1 MTIQR
6 RALVKRLVYMVAMF
20 IVSAATWGATSDYGG
35 DNAAQDIWLLEN
47 GSPETWVPAMRRLM
61 KERYLRKKAVASVLR
76 RMDVLRGPDR
86 IALCGALGTAWRD
99 PRALDAL
106 LKLARDPEPDIRRAA
121 RVSLSE
127 QARHL
132 SADALLQLAA
142 EAGDGRKKFLQSW
155 QGRYGDVKGLQR
167 SPRNAALIAHARQ
180 LDEEPAF
187 SILRNLAGGSD
198 DVADAATEALG
209 LLVDIRVEDELF
221 RLAMAGRHTASIQL
235 ARRGDARAL
244 DPLVAWGHASA
255 SRARND
261 FDRKRTL
268 ESVGHAF
275 PALFFPRLIAL
286 YRAAADPSQ
295 KQEARWMIEG
305 HLGSKLLDEPAA
317 LQEMR
322 GLANDPDEFLRGT
335 AVKVLGWERDRD
347 AERSAPERARRTWIV
362 TGSLAGIV
370 LGVMI
375 YLLAFRLLMLKRFV
389 QHLPVQKI
397 RSAPAGLV
405 ALQGKVEPYLNQNT
419 MHPFTGEKCVVFEH
433 TRYPFWVDDGTG
445 RILVEPQGAALLSED
460 GMLVRGEQV
469 LVVGMLQR
477 GIPAGETSVQPYV
490 ARRDHE
496 LTWFTRVN
504 EWVVRAAT
512 GLFLGRDAARMMFLN
527 QRQCFWIWDDF
538 DERPFLAERETSG
551 MTAGL
556 LFAGA
561 WILVF
566 VGAVVGLSES

>member
-1 MTIQR
+1 M
-6 RALVKRLVYMVAMF
+6 KRLVYLVA
-20 IVSAATWGATSDYGG
+20 ILLVSGATWGAEPRYTG
-35 DNAAQDIWLLEN
+35 DDAAQDVWLLEN
-47 GSPETWVPAMRRLM
+47 GSAETWAPAMRRLM
-61 KERYLRKKAVASVLR
+61 AEQYLNGKAVASVLR
-76 RMDVLRGPDR
+76 RMDTLQVRDR
-86 IALCGALGTAWRD
+86 IALCRALGTAWHD
-99 PRALDAL
+99 PRALEAL
-106 LKLARDPEPDIRRAA
+106 LKLTRDPEADVQRAA
-121 RVSLSE
+121 RVALSE

-132 SADALLQLAA
+132 SAAVLLQLAA
-142 EAGDGRKKFLQSW
+142 EPGEKRTEFLQSW
-155 QGRYGDVKGLQR
+155 RQRYGDVKALQR
-167 SPRNAALIAHARQ
+167 SPRKAAIATRAKQ
-180 LDEEPAF
+180 LNEEPAF
-187 SILRNLAGGSD
+187 SILASLGASSG
-198 DVADAATEALG
+198 DVAKAATEALG
-209 LLVDIRVEDELF
+209 LLVDTRVEDELL
-221 RLAMAGRHTASIQL
+221 RLARSGSDAALFQL
-235 ARRGDARAL
+235 AKRGDARAFEL
-244 DPLVAWGHASA
+244 LVQWGRASA

-261 FDRKRTL
+261 FARKQEL
-268 ESVGHAF
+268 ESVGNTF

-295 KQEARWMIEG
+295 KLEARWMIEG

-322 GLANDPDEFLRGT
+322 GLANDPDEFLRST
-335 AVKVLGWERDRD
+335 AVKVLGWERNRD
-347 AERSAPERARRTWIV
+347 AVRSAPERARRTWLV

-405 ALQGKVEPYLNQNT
+405 ALQGKVEPYPNQYT
-419 MHPFTGEKCVVFEH
+419 THPLTGEKCVVFEQ
-433 TRYPFWVDDGTG
+433 TRYPFWVDDDTG
-445 RILVEPQGAALLSED
+445 RILVDPAGAALLSED
-460 GMLVRGEQV
+460 GMLVPGEQV

-477 GIPAGETSVQPYV
+477 GIPAGETSAQPYV

-496 LTWFTRVN
+496 LTWFTRISG
-504 EWVVRAAT
+504 WVVRAAT
-512 GLFLGRDAARMMFLN
+512 GVFLGRNAARMMFLN
-527 QRQCFWIWDDF
+527 ERQCFWIWDDL

-566 VGAVVGLSES
+566 VGAVLGLSSM